1 MVIVVVL
8 GYMSRLYVGRVE
20 RVTTEY
26 APSGD
31 GYTLSGA
38 HCLHDSR
45 IVSQISERLRRG
57 VTCLFAT
64 LRTGGTLNRPGAR
77 PLLAG
82 AAIPRAPDTMGVNH
96 DAPHPAS
103 RVARHWRAEP

>member
-38 HCLHDSR
+38 HCLHKLSYMYSDT
-45 IVSQISERLRRG
+45 SQRRG
-57 VTCLFAT
+57 
-64 LRTGGTLNRPGAR
+64 PS
-77 PLLAG
+77 
-82 AAIPRAPDTMGVNH
+82 AASHRD
-96 DAPHPAS
+96 
-103 RVARHWRAEP
+103 